1 MVEMLIAVL
10 GAYVCG
16 LVVLSALFL
25 DPEGT

>member
-1 MVEMLIAVL
+1 MAEMLLAVL

-16 LVVLSALFL
+16 LVVVSALFI